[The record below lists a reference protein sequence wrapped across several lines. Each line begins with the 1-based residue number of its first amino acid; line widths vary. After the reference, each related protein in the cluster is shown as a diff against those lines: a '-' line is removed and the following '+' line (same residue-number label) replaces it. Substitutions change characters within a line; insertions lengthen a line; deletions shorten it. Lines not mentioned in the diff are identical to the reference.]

1 MPNVVFLLAHN
12 DDEYFAA
19 LRMREEIQLGN
30 RVIVAYLTH
39 GSIHGVDSAARMQD
53 SVRILSRLGIEQND
67 ILPTGRGQD
76 ILDFQLHERAVDAY
90 QGLSEVLEN
99 IAIERLYVMA
109 WEGGHPDHDASHLI
123 GVAFAR
129 QRNLE
134 EVYEFPAYSRFRVMH
149 PLRKDFELLATGNNR
164 IEAFKT
170 LMSGFSY
177 RSQRKTFL
185 AMLPGSIAQL
195 LLLGHQN
202 YWLVPQGRDYTQPP
216 HAGRLFYERRY
227 GVSFAVFTK
236 NVRAL
241 YRNL

>member
-1 MPNVVFLLAHN
+1 MPNVLFLLAHN

-30 RVIVAYLTH
+30 RVIAAYLTH
-39 GSIHGVDSAARMQD
+39 GSIHGVDSSARMQD
-53 SVRILSRLGIEQND
+53 SVKILSRLGIEQND
-67 ILPTGRGQD
+67 ILPTGRKQD
-76 ILDFQLHERAVDAY
+76 ILDFRLHERVVDAY
-90 QGLSEVLEN
+90 QGLSEALEN
-99 IAIERLYVMA
+99 VAIERLYVMA

-134 EVYEFPAYSRFRVMH
+134 EVYEFPTYSRFRVMH
-149 PLRKDFELLATGNNR
+149 PLHKDFELLTTGTSR

-170 LMSGFSY
+170 LVSGFSY
-177 RSQRKTFL
+177 RGQRRTFL
-185 AMLPGSIAQL
+185 AMLPGSVAQL

-202 YWLVPQGRDYTQPP
+202 YWRVPRERDYTQPP

-227 GVSFAVFTK
+227 GISFAVFAK

-241 YRNL
+241 YQNL

>member
-1 MPNVVFLLAHN
+1 MQNVLFLLAHN

-19 LRMREEIQLGN
+19 LRMREEIRLGN
-30 RVIVAYLTH
+30 RVLVAYLTH
-39 GSIHGVDSAARMQD
+39 GSVRGADSAARMQD
-53 SVRILSRLGIEQND
+53 SVKFLSKLGIRQD
-67 ILPTGRGQD
+67 KILAIGRGQD
-76 ILDFQLHERAVDAY
+76 ILDFRLHERVVDAY
-90 QGLSEVLEN
+90 RGLGEVLEN
-99 IAIERLYVMA
+99 IAIERLYIMA

-129 QRNLE
+129 QRKLE

-149 PLRKDFELLATGNNR
+149 PLHKDFELLTTGTSR

-170 LMSGFSY
+170 LVSGFSY
-177 RSQRKTFL
+177 RNQRRTFL
-185 AMLPGSIAQL
+185 AMLPGSVVQL

-202 YWLVPQGRDYTQPP
+202 YWRVPHDRDYAQAP

-227 GVSFAVFTK
+227 GISFADFTK

-241 YRNL
+241 YQNL